1 MAWIARA
8 PRAVTN
14 GSHIGSIGKTGPM
27 LAVKGAPSR
36 VDGPAHRRP
45 TRVPAVLS
53 RMAGWLALR

>member
-14 GSHIGSIGKTGPM
+14 GSHVGSIGKTGPM
-27 LAVKGAPSR
+27 LAVKGATGQPNGRHRAPSR
-36 VDGPAHRRP
+36 MP
-45 TRVPAVLS
+45 TVLS